1 MFHPIIPW
9 GGRSNLYGLRLSQ
22 SSNLRI
28 ADNSA
33 VDRDNRL
40 FADHAIVVSKPSI
53 RYAERSWRA
62 FRLLV
67 WRRCRRC
74 ARRLSAEPLRLVT
87 GQNSGLGSAALVC
100 LVADPDFA

>member
-1 MFHPIIPW
+1 M
-9 GGRSNLYGLRLSQ
+9 SQ

-40 FADHAIVVSKPSI
+40 FANHAVVVSKPSI
-53 RYAERSWRA
+53 KYAERSWRA
-62 FRLLV
+62 PSVCQFGVDAAAALEDSRQN
-67 WRRCRRC
+67 
-74 ARRLSAEPLRLVT
+74 PLRLVT
-87 GQNSGLGSAALVC
+87 GQNSGLGSAAQMC